1 VEGPRQ
7 SGAHQSGV
15 AVLLGVVDRLIDA
28 PGGAA
33 VAALADGLAVPRSS
47 LYAVL
52 RPMLAAGWLEA
63 PRRGTVRLGAAWFDL
78 AVALEAEAAQPAAP
92 SRPRLQGMTG
102 PARSFLWNPG
112 FTELVDAA
120 PFARPPPYVFG
131 FSNGSRANLWRQ
143 GLIHGVQ
150 FAASEHADRIAAL
163 RIAHADEDAAAQ
175 ARDIDAFLAMGVDAL
190 IVSPLE
196 TEALLPALARA
207 RAAGLPVIMVD
218 RVLGDA
224 SHSLVQ
230 VVGPDTA
237 IGRLPAQWLVETLGG
252 RGAVVMMVGDP
263 EIGPLLRRSRA
274 AREVFA
280 LAPGIR
286 ILDTVHTEMTVAA
299 GRRAMAGLIER
310 WGDAID
316 GVWCDSGLHGAGS
329 IQAWVDA
336 GRDGRVPPHTGGDQN
351 AVYQLAI
358 LHGVKL
364 AAMDFPPAM
373 GIRSVEAG
381 LDILAG
387 RTLPRRIEV
396 HTPLVISRGCET
408 ASVRADVFVEDHVR
422 WDRPPSLILGHGMG
436 EDYDPTSFTP
446 GKGGAVGKGAAADGG
461 ARSILRTLDILVWLK
476 AHGGEA
482 GIADLLE
489 AVAMPRSSLH
499 DLLGPLAGHGLL
511 QRGGRGRIRAGPRA
525 RAAGFAAIGIADLA
539 AAAELMLDRL
549 ALSVGGAAA
558 LSVLHGERCTIAL
571 GRAAPG
577 AALAVPPIAVGG
589 RTPVNWTL
597 AGRLLVAELPE
608 RRLRWLL
615 AAHARP
621 RRDASLTLPELV
633 AAIRAEGGQR
643 VAVLAGE
650 AGPDLAEAARPIRGA
665 DGHVRAVLLLRVPA
679 GDLPAAKAAL
689 EALDLPEAAVPI
701 LPTDPSPVTEAALP

>member
-1 VEGPRQ
+1 MRGRRQ
-7 SGAHQSGV
+7 SGIEI
-15 AVLLGVVDRLIDA
+15 LLGVVDRLIEA

-33 VAALADGLAVPRSS
+33 VAALAEGLAVPRSS

-63 PRRGTVRLGAAWFDL
+63 PRRGMVRLGSAWFDL
-78 AVALEAEAAQPAAP
+78 AVALEAEPAAAP
-92 SRPRLQGMTG
+92 YRPRLQGMTG

-112 FTELVDAA
+112 FTELVDAG
-120 PFARPPPYVFG
+120 PFARPPPHVFG

-150 FAASEHADRIAAL
+150 FAASEHAGRIAAL
-163 RIAHADEDAAAQ
+163 RIAHADDDAAAQ
-175 ARDIDAFLAMGVDAL
+175 ARDIDAFRAMGVDAL

-207 RAAGLPVIMVD
+207 GAAGLPVIMVD
-218 RVLGDA
+218 RLLGDT

-230 VVGPDTA
+230 VVGPDTV

-252 RGAVVMMVGDP
+252 RGSVVMMVGDP
-263 EIGPLLRRSRA
+263 EIGPLLRRARA

-280 LAPGIR
+280 LSPGIR
-286 ILDTVHTEMTVAA
+286 ILDTVHTEMTVAS

-373 GIRSVEAG
+373 GIRAVEAG

-422 WDRPPSLILGHGMG
+422 WDRPPSLVLGHGMG
-436 EDYDPTSFTP
+436 EDYDPTTF
-446 GKGGAVGKGAAADGG
+446 AVGKGAAADGG
-461 ARSILRTLDILVWLK
+461 ARSVLRTLDILVWLK

-482 GIADLLE
+482 GIADLLQ

-539 AAAELMLDRL
+539 AAAEPVLDRL
-549 ALSVGGAAA
+549 ARSAGGTAA
-558 LSVLHGERCTIAL
+558 LAVLHGERCTIAL
-571 GRAAPG
+571 ARAASGAAPG
-577 AALAVPPIAVGG
+577 VPPIAVGG

-621 RRDASLTLPELV
+621 RRDACRPLTLPELV
-633 AAIRAEGGQR
+633 AAIRAEGGQH
-643 VAVLAGE
+643 VAALAGE
-650 AGPDLAEAARPIRGA
+650 AGPDLGEAARPIRGA
-665 DGHVRAVLLLRVPA
+665 DGQVRAVLLLRVPA
-679 GDLPAAKAAL
+679 ADLPTARSAL
-689 EALDLPEAAVPI
+689 DALDLPDTAAPP
-701 LPTDPSPVTEAALP
+701 LPTDPVTEAALP

>member
-1 VEGPRQ
+1 MASV
-7 SGAHQSGV
+7 HQSGV
-15 AVLLGVVDRLIDA
+15 EILLGVVDRLIDT
-28 PGGAA
+28 PGGAS
-33 VAALADGLAVPRSS
+33 VAALAEGLAVPRSS

-78 AVALEAEAAQPAAP
+78 AVALAAEPPSAP

-112 FTELVDAA
+112 FTELVDAG

-143 GLIHGVQ
+143 GLLHGVQ
-150 FAASEHADRIAAL
+150 FAAAEQAERIAAL
-163 RIAHADEDAAAQ
+163 RIAHADDDPAAQ

-196 TEALLPALARA
+196 TEALLPPLARA
-207 RAAGLPVIMVD
+207 RGAGLPAVMVD
-218 RVLGDA
+218 RLLGDA
-224 SHSLVQ
+224 SHSVVQ
-230 VVGPDTA
+230 VAGPDTA

-263 EIGPLLRRSRA
+263 EIGPLLRRARA

-286 ILDTVHTEMTVAA
+286 ILETVHTEMTVPA

-336 GRDGRVPPHTGGDQN
+336 GYDGRVPPHTGGDQN

-373 GIRSVEAG
+373 GIRAVEAA

-436 EDYDPTSFTP
+436 EDYDPTTF
-446 GKGGAVGKGAAADGG
+446 AVGKGAAADGG

-499 DLLGPLAGHGLL
+499 DLLGPLVAHGLL

-539 AAAELMLDRL
+539 AAAEPMLDRL
-549 ALSVGGAAA
+549 ARAAGGAAA
-558 LSVLHGERCTIAL
+558 LAVLHGERCTIAL

-577 AALAVPPIAVGG
+577 AAPILVGG

-621 RRDASLTLPELV
+621 RRDSARPLTLPELV

-643 VAVLAGE
+643 VAAAAGE
-650 AGPDLAEAARPIRGA
+650 TCPDTGEAARPVRGA
-665 DGHVRAVLLLRVPA
+665 DGQVRAVLLLRVPA
-679 GDLPAAKAAL
+679 ADLPKARAAL
-689 EALDLPEAAVPI
+689 EALDLPAAAAPI
-701 LPTDPSPVTEAALP
+701 LPIDPPPVAEAALR

>member
-1 VEGPRQ
+1 MEGAGHRQ
-7 SGAHQSGV
+7 SGV
-15 AVLLGVVDRLIDA
+15 DILLGVVDRLTEA
-28 PGGAA
+28 PGGVS
-33 VAALADGLAVPRSS
+33 VAALAGGLAVPRSS

-52 RPMLAAGWLEA
+52 RPMLASGWLEA
-63 PRRGTVRLGAAWFDL
+63 PRRGIVRLGAAWFDL
-78 AVALEAEAAQPAAP
+78 AVALEAEQPAAP
-92 SRPRLQGMTG
+92 ARPRLQGMTG

-150 FAASEHADRIAAL
+150 FAAAEHADRIATL
-163 RIAHADEDAAAQ
+163 RIAHADDDAAAQ

-218 RVLGDA
+218 RLLGDA

-230 VVGPDTA
+230 VAGPDTA

-252 RGAVVMMVGDP
+252 RGSVVMMVGDP
-263 EIGPLLRRSRA
+263 EIGPLLRRARA

-280 LAPGIR
+280 LSPGIR
-286 ILDTVHTEMTVAA
+286 ILETVHTEMTVAA

-310 WGDAID
+310 WGDAIG

-329 IQAWVDA
+329 IHAWVDA
-336 GRDGRVPPHTGGDQN
+336 GYDGRVPPHTGGDQN

-358 LHGVKL
+358 LHGVPL

-373 GIRSVEAG
+373 GIRAVEVG

-396 HTPLVISRGCET
+396 PTPLVISRGWET

-436 EDYDPTSFTP
+436 DDYDPTSFTV

-476 AHGGEA
+476 AHGGET

-499 DLLGPLAGHGLL
+499 DLLGPLVGHGLL

-525 RAAGFAAIGIADLA
+525 RAAGLAATGIADLA
-539 AAAELMLDRL
+539 ATIEPILEELVR
-549 ALSVGGAAA
+549 SVGGAAA
-558 LSVLHGERCTIAL
+558 LAVLHGERCAIAL
-571 GRAAPG
+571 SRAAAG
-577 AALAVPPIAVGG
+577 AAPIAVGS

-621 RRDASLTLPELV
+621 RRDGCRPLTLPELV

-643 VAVLAGE
+643 VAALAGE
-650 AGPDLAEAARPIRGA
+650 AGPDLGEAARPIRGA
-665 DGHVRAVLLLRVPA
+665 DSQVRAVLLLRVPA
-679 GDLPAAKAAL
+679 GDLPAARAAL
-689 EALDLPEAAVPI
+689 EDLDLPEAVEAPGTVPVQSSPAIQAV
-701 LPTDPSPVTEAALP
+701 LP

>member
-1 VEGPRQ
+1 VTDAGTRQ
-7 SGAHQSGV
+7 SGV
-15 AVLLGVVDRLIDA
+15 DILLGVVDRLIEA
-28 PGGAA
+28 PGGASVA
-33 VAALADGLAVPRSS
+33 VLAEGLAVPRSS

-78 AVALEAEAAQPAAP
+78 AVALEAEAGQPVPP

-112 FTELVDAA
+112 FTELVDAG

-150 FAASEHADRIAAL
+150 FAASEQAERIAAL
-163 RIAHADEDAAAQ
+163 RIAHADDDPAAQ

-196 TEALLPALARA
+196 TEALLPPLARA
-207 RAAGLPVIMVD
+207 RAAGLPVVMVD
-218 RVLGDA
+218 RLLGDA
-224 SHSLVQ
+224 AHSLVQ
-230 VVGPDTA
+230 VAGPDTA

-252 RGAVVMMVGDP
+252 RGGVVMMVGDP

-373 GIRSVEAG
+373 GIRAVEAA

-396 HTPLVISRGCET
+396 HTPLVISRGWET

-436 EDYDPTSFTP
+436 EDYDPTTFV
-446 GKGGAVGKGAAADGG
+446 VGKGAGADGG

-499 DLLGPLAGHGLL
+499 DLLGPLVGHGLL

-525 RAAGFAAIGIADLA
+525 RAAGFAATGIADLA
-539 AAAELMLDRL
+539 AAAEPMLDRL
-549 ALSVGGAAA
+549 ARSTGGAAA
-558 LSVLHGERCTIAL
+558 LAVLHGERCAIAL

-577 AALAVPPIAVGG
+577 VVPIVVGG

-621 RRDASLTLPELV
+621 RRDSARPLTLPELV

-643 VAVLAGE
+643 VAALAGE
-650 AGPDLAEAARPIRGA
+650 TCPDIGEAARPIRA
-665 DGHVRAVLLLRVPA
+665 VDGQVRAVLLLRVPA
-679 GDLPAAKAAL
+679 EDLPKARAAL
-689 EALDLPEAAVPI
+689 EALDLPETAAPAVPTGS
-701 LPTDPSPVTEAALP
+701 LPVTQAALP

>member
-1 VEGPRQ
+1 MAGV
-7 SGAHQSGV
+7 HQSGV
-15 AVLLGVVDRLIDA
+15 EILLGVVDRLIEA
-28 PGGAA
+28 PGGTTA
-33 VAALADGLAVPRSS
+33 VALAESLAVPRSS

-78 AVALEAEAAQPAAP
+78 AVALEAEPQAAP
-92 SRPRLQGMTG
+92 SRPRLQGMTV

-112 FTELVDAA
+112 FTELVDAG

-150 FAASEHADRIAAL
+150 FAASEHAGRIAAL
-163 RIAHADEDAAAQ
+163 RIAHADDDPAAQ

-218 RVLGDA
+218 RLLGDA

-252 RGAVVMMVGDP
+252 RGGVVMMVGDP
-263 EIGPLLRRSRA
+263 EIGPLLRRARA

-422 WDRPPSLILGHGMG
+422 WDRPASLILGHGMG
-436 EDYDPTSFTP
+436 EDYDPTTF
-446 GKGGAVGKGAAADGG
+446 AVGKGAAADGG

-499 DLLGPLAGHGLL
+499 DLLVPLAGHGLL

-539 AAAELMLDRL
+539 AAAEPMLDRL
-549 ALSVGGAAA
+549 ARSVGGAAA
-558 LSVLHGERCTIAL
+558 LAVLHGERCTIAL

-577 AALAVPPIAVGG
+577 AAPAVPPIAVGS

-665 DGHVRAVLLLRVPA
+665 DGQVRAVLLLRVPA
-679 GDLPAAKAAL
+679 NDLPAAKAVL
-689 EALDLPEAAVPI
+689 EALDLPQAAVPI

>member
-15 AVLLGVVDRLIDA
+15 EVLLGIVDRLIEA

-33 VAALADGLAVPRSS
+33 VAALAESLAVPRSS

-112 FTELVDAA
+112 FTELVDAG

-150 FAASEHADRIAAL
+150 FAASEHADRVAAL
-163 RIAHADEDAAAQ
+163 RIAHADEDAAVQ

-196 TEALLPALARA
+196 TEALLPALAQA

-218 RVLGDA
+218 RLLGDA

-263 EIGPLLRRSRA
+263 EIGPLLRRARA

-373 GIRSVEAG
+373 GIRSVEVG
-381 LDILAG
+381 LDIMAG

-436 EDYDPTSFTP
+436 EDYDPTTF
-446 GKGGAVGKGAAADGG
+446 AVGKGAAADGG

-499 DLLGPLAGHGLL
+499 DLLRPLAGQGLL

-539 AAAELMLDRL
+539 AAAEPMLDRL
-549 ALSVGGAAA
+549 ARSVGGAAA
-558 LSVLHGERCTIAL
+558 LAVLHGERCTIAL

-577 AALAVPPIAVGG
+577 AAPAVPPIAVGG

-621 RRDASLTLPELV
+621 RREASLTLPELV

-665 DGHVRAVLLLRVPA
+665 DGQVRAVLLLRVPA
-679 GDLPAAKAAL
+679 GDLPAAKAVL
-689 EALDLPEAAVPI
+689 EALDLPEAAMPI

>member
-1 VEGPRQ
+1 VTKDGQRQ
-7 SGAHQSGV
+7 SGV
-15 AVLLGVVDRLIDA
+15 DILLGIVDRLTGA

-33 VAALADGLAVPRSS
+33 VATLAEGLAVPRSS

-52 RPMLAAGWLEA
+52 RPMLAAGWLDA
-63 PRRGTVRLGAAWFDL
+63 PRRGAVRLGAAWFDL
-78 AVALEAEAAQPAAP
+78 AVALEAGPQPAPARA
-92 SRPRLQGMTG
+92 RPQSSTA
-102 PARSFLWNPG
+102 PARSFLWNPD

-120 PFARPPPYVFG
+120 PHARPPPYVFG
-131 FSNGSRANLWRQ
+131 FSNGSRANLWRH

-150 FAASEHADRIAAL
+150 FAAADHADRIATL
-163 RIAHADEDAAAQ
+163 RIANADDDPAAQ
-175 ARDIDAFLAMGVDAL
+175 ARDIDAFRAMGVDAL

-196 TEALLPALARA
+196 AEALLPPLARA
-207 RAAGLPVIMVD
+207 CAAGLPVVMVD
-218 RVLGDA
+218 RLLGDA
-224 SHSLVQ
+224 GHSLIQ
-230 VVGPDTA
+230 VAGPDTA

-252 RGAVVMMVGDP
+252 RGSVVMMVGAP
-263 EIGPLLRRSRA
+263 EIGPLLRRARA
-274 AREVFA
+274 AQEVFS

-286 ILDTVHTEMTVAA
+286 ILETVHTEMLVAA

-358 LHGVKL
+358 LHGVPL

-373 GIRSVEAG
+373 GIRAVEVG

-396 HTPLVISRGCET
+396 HTPLVVSRGWET
-408 ASVRADVFVEDHVR
+408 ASVRADIFVEDHVR
-422 WDRPPSLILGHGMG
+422 WDRPPTLVLGHGMG
-436 EDYDPTSFTP
+436 EDYDPNTF
-446 GKGGAVGKGAAADGG
+446 AVGKGAMAEGA

-482 GIADLLE
+482 GTAELLE

-499 DLLGPLAGHGLL
+499 DLLGPLVGHGLL
-511 QRGGRGRIRAGPRA
+511 QRGQRGRIRAGPRV
-525 RAAGFAAIGIADLA
+525 RAAGFAALGIADLA
-539 AAAELMLDRL
+539 AALEPALDGL
-549 ALSVGGAAA
+549 ARSHGGSAA
-558 LSVLHGERCTIAL
+558 LAVLQGERCAIAL
-571 GRAAPG
+571 SRAAPG
-577 AALAVPPIAVGG
+577 AAPIAVGS

-597 AGRLLVAELPE
+597 AGRLLVSALPE

-621 RRDASLTLPELV
+621 RRDSGKPLTLPELM
-633 AAIRAEGGQR
+633 ATIRAEGGQR
-643 VAVLAGE
+643 VASIAGE
-650 AGPDLAEAARPIRGA
+650 TCPDTGEAARPLLGL
-665 DGHVRAVLLLRVPA
+665 DGQVRAVLLLRVPLGA
-679 GDLPAAKAAL
+679 LPAARAAL
-689 EALDLPEAAVPI
+689 ESLALPEAEPF
-701 LPTDPSPVTEAALP
+701 LQTEAVLT

>member
-1 VEGPRQ
+1 
-7 SGAHQSGV
+7 
-15 AVLLGVVDRLIDA
+15 
-28 PGGAA
+28 
-33 VAALADGLAVPRSS
+33 VP
-47 LYAVL
+47 
-52 RPMLAAGWLEA
+52 
-63 PRRGTVRLGAAWFDL
+63 
-78 AVALEAEAAQPAAP
+78 
-92 SRPRLQGMTG
+92 
-102 PARSFLWNPG
+102 
-112 FTELVDAA
+112 
-120 PFARPPPYVFG
+120 
-131 FSNGSRANLWRQ
+131 
-143 GLIHGVQ
+143 
-150 FAASEHADRIAAL
+150 
-163 RIAHADEDAAAQ
+163 
-175 ARDIDAFLAMGVDAL
+175 
-190 IVSPLE
+190 
-196 TEALLPALARA
+196 
-207 RAAGLPVIMVD
+207 
-218 RVLGDA
+218 
-224 SHSLVQ
+224 
-230 VVGPDTA
+230 
-237 IGRLPAQWLVETLGG
+237 
-252 RGAVVMMVGDP
+252 
-263 EIGPLLRRSRA
+263 
-274 AREVFA
+274 
-280 LAPGIR
+280 
-286 ILDTVHTEMTVAA
+286 A

-336 GRDGRVPPHTGGDQN
+336 GYDGRVPPHTGGDQN

-373 GIRSVEAG
+373 GIRAVEAA

-396 HTPLVISRGCET
+396 HTPLVISRGWET
-408 ASVRADVFVEDHVR
+408 ASVRADVYVEDHVR

-436 EDYDPTSFTP
+436 EDYDPTTF
-446 GKGGAVGKGAAADGG
+446 AVGKGAAADGG

-499 DLLGPLAGHGLL
+499 DLLGPLVAHGLL

-539 AAAELMLDRL
+539 AVAEPMLDRL
-549 ALSVGGAAA
+549 ARAVGGAAA
-558 LSVLHGERCTIAL
+558 LAVLHGERCTIAL

-577 AALAVPPIAVGG
+577 AAPILVGG

-621 RRDASLTLPELV
+621 RRDSARPLTLPELV

-643 VAVLAGE
+643 VAAVAGE
-650 AGPDLAEAARPIRGA
+650 TCPDTGEAARPVRGA
-665 DGHVRAVLLLRVPA
+665 DGQVRAVLLLRVPA
-679 GDLPAAKAAL
+679 ADLPKARAML
-689 EALDLPEAAVPI
+689 EALDLPGAAAPI
-701 LPTDPSPVTEAALP
+701 LPIDPPPVAEAALP

>member
-1 VEGPRQ
+1 MAGPGHRQ
-7 SGAHQSGV
+7 SGV
-15 AVLLGVVDRLIDA
+15 DILLGVVDRLIES
-28 PGGAA
+28 PGGAT
-33 VAALADGLAVPRSS
+33 VAALAEGLAVPRSS

-52 RPMLAAGWLEA
+52 RPMLASGWLEA
-63 PRRGTVRLGAAWFDL
+63 PRRGAVRLGSAWFDL
-78 AVALEAEAAQPAAP
+78 AVALEAEA
-92 SRPRLQGMTG
+92 GTG
-102 PARSFLWNPG
+102 PAPARRAAGAPTARSFLWNPN

-150 FAASEHADRIAAL
+150 FAAAEHADRIATL
-163 RIAHADEDAAAQ
+163 RIAHADDDPAAQ

-196 TEALLPALARA
+196 TEALLPPLARA
-207 RAAGLPVIMVD
+207 RGAGLPVVMVD
-218 RVLGDA
+218 RLLGDTA
-224 SHSLVQ
+224 HSLVQ
-230 VVGPDTA
+230 VAGPDTA
-237 IGRLPAQWLVETLGG
+237 IGRLPAQWLIETLGG
-252 RGAVVMMVGDP
+252 RGSIVMMVGAP
-263 EIGPLLRRSRA
+263 EIGPLLRRARA

-286 ILDTVHTEMTVAA
+286 ILETVPTEMTVAA

-336 GRDGRVPPHTGGDQN
+336 GYDGRVPPHTGGDQN

-373 GIRSVEAG
+373 GIRSVEVA

-436 EDYDPTSFTP
+436 DDYDPTTFT
-446 GKGGAVGKGAAADGG
+446 AGKGAAADGG
-461 ARSILRTLDILVWLK
+461 ARSILRTLDILVWLR

-482 GIADLLE
+482 GTADLLE
-489 AVAMPRSSLH
+489 AVAVPRSSLH
-499 DLLGPLAGHGLL
+499 DLLGPLVGHGLL
-511 QRGGRGRIRAGPRA
+511 QRGGRGRTRAGPRA

-539 AAAELMLDRL
+539 TEIEPALERL
-549 ALSVGGAAA
+549 VHSVGGVAA
-558 LSVLHGERCTIAL
+558 LAVLHGERCTIAL
-571 GRAAPG
+571 SRAAAG
-577 AALAVPPIAVGG
+577 AEPIAVGG

-621 RRDASLTLPELV
+621 RRDGCRPLTLPELV

-643 VAVLAGE
+643 IATLLGE
-650 AGPDLAEAARPIRGA
+650 AGPDLAEAARPIRGP
-665 DGHVRAVLLLRVPA
+665 DGQVRAVLLLRVPA
-679 GDLPAAKAAL
+679 VDLPAARAAL
-689 EALDLPEAAVPI
+689 ETLDLPEAAAAAIPSDP
-701 LPTDPSPVTEAALP
+701 LPPTQAAPP

>member
-1 VEGPRQ
+1 MAGV
-7 SGAHQSGV
+7 HQSGV
-15 AVLLGVVDRLIDA
+15 EVLLGVVDRLIET

-33 VAALADGLAVPRSS
+33 VAVLAEDLAVPRSS

-63 PRRGTVRLGAAWFDL
+63 PRRGAVRLGAAWFDL
-78 AVALEAEAAQPAAP
+78 AVALEAESQAAP
-92 SRPRLQGMTG
+92 SRPRLRGTTG

-120 PFARPPPYVFG
+120 PFARQPPHVLG

-150 FAASEHADRIAAL
+150 FAAAEQADRVAAL
-163 RIAHADEDAAAQ
+163 RIAHADDDPAAQ

-196 TEALLPALARA
+196 TEALLPPLARA
-207 RAAGLPVIMVD
+207 CAAGLPVVMVD
-218 RVLGDA
+218 RLLGDTA
-224 SHSLVQ
+224 HSLVQ
-230 VVGPDTA
+230 VAGPDTA

-252 RGAVVMMVGDP
+252 RGGLVMMVGDP
-263 EIGPLLRRSRA
+263 EIGPLLRRARA

-286 ILDTVHTEMTVAA
+286 ILDTVCTELTVAA
-299 GRRAMAGLIER
+299 GRRAMAALIGR

-316 GVWCDSGLHGAGS
+316 GIWCDSGLHGAGS

-373 GIRSVEAG
+373 GIRAVEAA

-408 ASVRADVFVEDHVR
+408 ASVRADIFVEDHVR
-422 WDRPPSLILGHGMG
+422 WDRPPSLVLGHGMG
-436 EDYDPTSFTP
+436 EDYDPTTF
-446 GKGGAVGKGAAADGG
+446 AVGKRAAAEGG

-499 DLLGPLAGHGLL
+499 DLLGPLAGQGLL

-539 AAAELMLDRL
+539 AMAEPILDRL
-549 ALSVGGAAA
+549 ARSTGGAAA
-558 LSVLHGERCTIAL
+558 LAVLHGERCTIAL

-577 AALAVPPIAVGG
+577 MPPIAVGC

-608 RRLRWLL
+608 RRMRWLL

-633 AAIRAEGGQR
+633 AAIRAQGGQR
-643 VAVLAGE
+643 VAALAGE
-650 AGPDLAEAARPIRGA
+650 AGPDLGEAARPIRGA
-665 DGHVRAVLLLRVPA
+665 DGQVRAVLLLRVPA
-679 GDLPAAKAAL
+679 TDLPAARAAL
-689 EALDLPEAAVPI
+689 ESLDLPDTAASV
-701 LPTDPSPVTEAALP
+701 LPTDPPPVTEAVLP